1 MKKVVLIILGV
12 LSVIFG
18 LLLLI
23 GEAPIGGIVFV
34 LIGAG
39 LFFLAKKST
48 KKPAAVASMPQ
59 AVPQQVSTPESK
71 PEPKP
76 AGSKKE
82 NHRVAG
88 VSYRPHE
95 IESIGSANNY
105 FETNKSEMIEDGII
119 DEKIWEYSF
128 SPKNVELVPEPD
140 NEHDPNAI
148 KVVIDG
154 VHVGYIKS
162 GSCAH
167 VKKLMQEDKI
177 ESITANIGGGRYKVV
192 YEDYDDENDKEV
204 YRFEAGETDSYSIE
218 LTFNVKE

>member
-1 MKKVVLIILGV
+1 MKKVILIILGV

-23 GEAPIGGIVFV
+23 GGAPIGGIVFV

-48 KKPAAVASMPQ
+48 KKPAAVASVPQ
-59 AVPQQVSTPESK
+59 AVPQQVSAPESK
-71 PEPKP
+71 PAPKP

-82 NHRVAG
+82 NHYVAG

-95 IESIGSANNY
+95 IESLGSANNY

-128 SPKNVELVPEPD
+128 NPQKVELVPEPD

-154 VHVGYIKS
+154 VHVGYIKR

-167 VKKLMQEDKI
+167 IKKLIQEGKI
-177 ESITANIGGGRYKVV
+177 EGIEAEIGGGRYKVV

-204 YRFEAGETDSYSIE
+204 YRFEAGETDSYWVE
-218 LTFNVKE
+218 LTINVKE